1 MGKLIFLKEAETTYI
16 QGSGK
21 KPYEVKKVGGVVSCS
36 CPAWRNLGGSIDT
49 RICKHI
55 KANIDPDCLLPQAKQ
70 LRTKIEKPEI
80 RLTKT
85 GKISK
90 AVTGAVKKD
99 TAPPCL
105 LAWPWDLRDPTDW
118 WMSEKLDGVRA
129 WWDGT
134 KFISR
139 LGNEFHAPEWFKKI
153 MPKDIVLDGELWAGR
168 KQFQKTISAVRKLI
182 PTDSEWLDLT
192 FMIFDAPEIPG
203 KFEDRQKVLS
213 DRFPI
218 FRTNGAEGVGHI
230 CVLEQIKCLSLKHMQ
245 EFLALCESFGGE
257 GIMIR
262 EPESL
267 YEDDRS
273 WTCQKV
279 KSFFD
284 DEAKVVG
291 YTNGRGK
298 NKGRVGA
305 LNVEWKGKEFDIGTG
320 LNDEDRKNPPAIG
333 SIISFRYTELTNAG
347 IPRFGR
353 YLAERNYE

>member
-1 MGKLIFLKEAETTYI
+1 MNIFLKEGEITYI

-36 CPAWRNLGGSIDT
+36 CPAWRNLGGGIDT
-49 RICKHI
+49 RVCKHI
-55 KANIDPDCLLPQAKQ
+55 KANIDPDCLLPQAKKEQ
-70 LRTKIEKPEI
+70 IKVVKPEI

-105 LAWPWDLRDPTDW
+105 LAYPWDLCDPTGW

-129 WWDGT
+129 WWDGG

-139 LGNEFHAPEWFKKI
+139 LGNEFHAPDWFKKI
-153 MPKDIVLDGELWAGR
+153 MPKDMVLDGELWVGR
-168 KQFQKTISAVRKLI
+168 KKFQKTIAAVRKHI
-182 PTDSEWLDLT
+182 PTDSEWQDVT

-203 KFEDRQKVLS
+203 TFEERQKFLIS
-213 DRFPI
+213 KFPI
-218 FRTNGAEGVGHI
+218 FRTNGGEGVGQI
-230 CVLEQIKCLSLKHMQ
+230 CVLEQIKCLSLEHMK
-245 EFLALCESFGGE
+245 EYLALVESFGGE
-257 GIMIR
+257 GVMLR
-262 EPESL
+262 QPGSL
-267 YEDDRS
+267 YEVDRS

-284 DEAKVVG
+284 DEAKVLG

-305 LNVEWKGKEFDIGTG
+305 LSVKWKNKEFDIGTG
-320 LNDEDRKNPPAIG
+320 LNDDDRKNPPAIG
-333 SIISFRYTELTNAG
+333 SVITFRYTELTDAG
-347 IPRFGR
+347 VPRFGR
-353 YLAERNYE
+353 YLCIRNYE